1 MKKNLLKIY
10 DIFKPNEKIKEIESF
25 NDINKVTKGVLI
37 NKKKFHNYFNDY
49 TKKTEVYSF
58 KFPGITHYPLLQKK
72 SCALLPIHKSKL
84 DYYEDLKENQKN
96 KEKEEL
102 SLLGKNKFIFS
113 ASKGDTFYKDK
124 IKQNLRMAKNIF
136 RSKLLNLEKAKL
148 KGQKGQRYN
157 SLFLDFFHKWNKDRD
172 YTFDENS
179 KIDININKDNN
190 NDNKD
195 DMSLYSNKSIYE
207 NNTVDYKHIINEKYS
222 ELKYDDNLIFNSNYT
237 NFVNERL
244 EFILLNDVENIETK
258 LVSNFNDLNKNEIK
272 LRLES
277 IKINFKP
284 IRTKISSMNN
294 LPKKITLYI
303 PLYFTFLFCIKDID
317 FFKYILLSCITFS
330 ENDKIIFDENLI
342 KPALKAFFNQ
352 KNEEKEEPKPVMRN
366 SGAINTMNKKNTT
379 AFRRT
384 ATKAGISFR
393 KSSVEKKGTSIGNAN
408 SKIFNLARN
417 SILENNFSVNKKK
430 KKEEIIHSNKK
441 NINYFY
447 STKENIDNN
456 NENKINS
463 RKEINQY
470 DEYIFIWETDDKT
483 YLVNIQMPL
492 IFFNFKNLKE
502 EIATYCDK
510 TLFLFMYKNNF
521 INWDFYTLNYL
532 FSIKVFRKRI
542 LQNYSLARKNILNNI
557 FPKGNFKL
565 KNSLED
571 DILKYMN
578 KTNGKINQTSAII
591 KNDKFNLDEEISI
604 INQDKNKIYNMVN
617 PNNESYL
624 FFYTNNSYEN
634 TLIKMYSYIIII
646 DYDKLNPK
654 IRWKYILNFKL
665 MKFLNEI
672 SKYEPL
678 ETFLP
683 KITKTDFQNGRLSI
697 DFSVFKEFNI
707 KILGYEKKNLSNNEE
722 NNYINQRNKI
732 SGTQSNYTKENED
745 LFVDIKFPSFKEE
758 KIVMQNNKILFKKT
772 STNID
777 INFLQE
783 LNKFK
788 MDFWSKK
795 ILDIINKRE
804 KPHLFSVSDVRRNI
818 SDKKEKN
825 IKKTN
830 TNNNYENNINNNN
843 DDTNNFNKNYI
854 KSTSFTR
861 SKFPNKNQ

>member
-84 DYYEDLKENQKN
+84 DYYEDLKENQNN

-557 FPKGNFKL
+557 LPKSNFKL

-818 SDKKEKN
+818 SDKKEKK

>member
-284 IRTKISSMNN
+284 IRSKISSMNN

>member
-10 DIFKPNEKIKEIESF
+10 DIFKPNEKINEIESF

-557 FPKGNFKL
+557 LPKSNFKL